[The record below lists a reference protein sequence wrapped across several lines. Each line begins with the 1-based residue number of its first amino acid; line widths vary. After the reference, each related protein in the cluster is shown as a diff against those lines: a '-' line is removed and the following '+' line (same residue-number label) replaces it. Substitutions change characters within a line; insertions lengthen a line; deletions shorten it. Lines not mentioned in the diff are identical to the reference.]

1 MPPPQR
7 LSRVSQAQH
16 DESCRL
22 INSGILPKTLADH
35 HRAFVKW
42 TTFLNTFND
51 GIFAEDPYLKQESS
65 RDCTT
70 ILSLYI
76 THLRTH
82 TLHPMLPDP
91 IRQHLS
97 QLRSNWT
104 AINMSG
110 SFLSMSS
117 LEVTRIL
124 KALPATDDE
133 LRIVLEKKRRRQ
145 KFPITMEMSAV
156 TRQLH
161 WTEQLRTWTMAKS
174 LDLMGAALGMSLQVE
189 ATSRGTNWVGPRAIK
204 TQDLRFQVGVGKRQD
219 NGSYEAARE
228 VRGHLLTNIICEDF
242 IEDDDTAPVI
252 DFDRVLMVNMDHLQ
266 TKPGKP
272 VEDIRVARR
281 TDEESQILNDIIT
294 WLALANPQ
302 QGEPFL
308 TRRGHHITSAGNT
321 RRDIK
326 KIITGAMVTNMMK
339 DTAVRLGLN
348 PELFSLSS
356 LRKTGVTN
364 MSKKGAD
371 IETINDRTGH
381 QPG

>member
-1 MPPPQR
+1 
-7 LSRVSQAQH
+7 
-16 DESCRL
+16 
-22 INSGILPKTLADH
+22 
-35 HRAFVKW
+35 
-42 TTFLNTFND
+42 
-51 GIFAEDPYLKQESS
+51 
-65 RDCTT
+65 
-70 ILSLYI
+70 
-76 THLRTH
+76 
-82 TLHPMLPDP
+82 
-91 IRQHLS
+91 
-97 QLRSNWT
+97 
-104 AINMSG
+104 MSG

-294 WLALANPQ
+294 RLALANPQ

-381 QPG
+381 QPGSIISRQCYDFAHGNRSTHEGPAALTGNGWTNEDLAKLVPQSRLAPEKTATTRRSSRKGKGQHLYQHTQKPY